1 LDETPP
7 VAERW
12 WATVE
17 GAAALPIPGGQR
29 SVEVISHGSMVVKYY
44 APRGRDEQTP
54 HTRDELYVVARGS
67 GTFVGGDRRNPF
79 SASDVLSVPA
89 GGLIAST
96 ISHDLGTWVAERG
109 GVDLHWSRHLLLSV
123 PSPAEEAWSVFT
135 RLSQPHYSNLSCV

>member
-1 LDETPP
+1 M
-7 VAERW
+7 
-12 WATVE
+12 VE
-17 GAAALPIPGGQR
+17 QASALPIPEGQR
-29 SVEVISHGSMVVKYY
+29 SVRVLSHRIMVVKHY
-44 APRGRDEQTP
+44 APRPTDEQAP
-54 HTRDELYVVARGS
+54 HTRHELYVVARGS

-79 SASDVLSVPA
+79 YAGNVLSVPA

-135 RLSQPHYSNLSCV
+135 RLSQPHYPNLSCV